1 MPEVPRVTKKRML
14 AVFGF
19 LVLSTM
25 LISSCIRPPSESE
38 GALQIGRPAPQFTL
52 PDLNGSEISLDQY
65 KGRVVMLDF
74 WASWCGPC
82 RMTMPMI
89 ENLQK
94 KYANS
99 LVLLTINL
107 QEPKDVVEEY
117 VWKQGIQ
124 SQVLLDEDGSV
135 GEAYGTISIP
145 MQIIIDKQGIVRF
158 IQSGFNASTLSQMSA
173 EIEQL
178 R

>member
-1 MPEVPRVTKKRML
+1 
-14 AVFGF
+14 
-19 LVLSTM
+19 
-25 LISSCIRPPSESE
+25 
-38 GALQIGRPAPQFTL
+38 
-52 PDLNGSEISLDQY
+52 
-65 KGRVVMLDF
+65 MLDF
-74 WASWCGPC
+74 WATWCSPC

-94 KYANS
+94 EYAS
-99 LVLLTINL
+99 SMVLLTINL
-107 QEPKDVVEEY
+107 QEPKDVVGDY

-135 GEAYGTISIP
+135 AEAYGTISIP

-158 IQSGFNASTLSQMSA
+158 IQSGFNASTLSQLRA
-173 EIEQL
+173 QIEQL